1 VTREPRIAHLGIGA
15 FARSHQAWYTFASS
29 DDWGIA
35 AFPSRSHDLVNA
47 LAEQDG
53 RYGLVVR
60 GPQSDSATTIDSIVE
75 ARADG
80 FRDALARPETAI
92 LTLTVTEA
100 GYAPGAAPMLAL
112 ADGLRARCDAGAG
125 PMAIVPCDN
134 VPANAHKTKEILLE
148 SVDEDLRAWINDT
161 ISFVFTMVD
170 RITPATTP
178 ADVAV
183 AQELLGWADRVP
195 VVTEPFTEWVL
206 QGDFPAGRPEWE
218 RAGAQFVPSITPYEN
233 RKLWMLNGAHSL
245 LAYRGLELGF
255 ETVYE
260 AFGDAALRSEVD
272 QLWDEA
278 RPVLD
283 LPPRLV
289 DDWLAALRIRWA
301 NPRIEHRL
309 TQIALGGAEKI
320 PARIFTVDEARR
332 EAGLPI
338 GIAGVETVAAW
349 RRYEERTASK

>member
-1 VTREPRIAHLGIGA
+1 MTRQPRIVHLGIGA

-29 DDWGIA
+29 DAWGIA
-35 AFPSRSHDLVNA
+35 AFPSRSRELVNS
-47 LAEQDG
+47 LAAQDG

-60 GPQSDSATTIDSIVE
+60 GPESDTATTIDSIVE
-75 ARADG
+75 ASADG
-80 FRDALARPETAI
+80 FAGALARPETAI
-92 LTLTVTEA
+92 LTVTVTEA
-100 GYAPGAAPMLAL
+100 GYEPGAAPMRAI
-112 ADGLRARCDAGAG
+112 AEGLRARREAGAG

-134 VPANAHKTKEILLE
+134 VPANAHKTKEILLD
-148 SVDEDLRAWINDT
+148 SVDEDLRAWISDT

-170 RITPATTP
+170 RITPATTT

-183 AQELLGWADRVP
+183 AEKLLGWADRVP

-218 RAGAQFVPSITPYEN
+218 RAGARFVDSITPYEN

-245 LAYRGLELGF
+245 LAYRGLELGY
-255 ETVYE
+255 ETVYQ
-260 AFGDAALRSEVD
+260 AFGDQALRAEVD
-272 QLWDEA
+272 DLWSEA

-283 LPPRLV
+283 LPSAEV
-289 DDWLAALRIRWA
+289 DEWLAALRIRWA

-309 TQIALGGAEKI
+309 AQIALGGAQKI
-320 PARIFTVDEARR
+320 PARIFTLDEARR

-338 GIAGVETVAAW
+338 GLAGIETVAAW
-349 RRYEERTASK
+349 RRYEERTGNA

>member
-1 VTREPRIAHLGIGA
+1 VSRQPRIVHLGVGA

-35 AFPSRSHDLVNA
+35 AFPSRSHDLVHA

-60 GPQSDSATTIDSIVE
+60 GPESDTATTIDSIVQ
-75 ARADG
+75 ASADG

-100 GYAPGAAPMLAL
+100 GYTPGSAPMLAI
-112 ADGLRARCDAGAG
+112 ADGLRARRDAGGG

-134 VPANAHKTKEILLE
+134 VPANASKTKEILLE
-148 SVDEDLRAWINDT
+148 SVDEELRRWINDT

-206 QGDFPAGRPEWE
+206 QGDFPEGRPEWE
-218 RAGAQFVPSITPYEN
+218 RAGARFVESVTPYEN

-255 ETVYE
+255 GTVYE
-260 AFGDAALRSEVD
+260 AFGDASLRSEVE

-283 LPPRLV
+283 LPPVEV
-289 DDWLAALRIRWA
+289 DAWTAALRLRWA
-301 NPRIEHRL
+301 NPRLEHRL
-309 TQIALGGAEKI
+309 EQIAGGGAQKI
-320 PARIFTVDEARR
+320 PARIFTLDEARR
-332 EAGLPI
+332 TAGLPI
-338 GIAGVETVAAW
+338 GMAGVETVAAW
-349 RRYEERTASK
+349 RRYEERTGS

>member
-35 AFPSRSHDLVNA
+35 AFPSRSRDLVDA

-53 RYGLVVR
+53 RYGMIVR
-60 GPQSDSATTIDSIVE
+60 GPVSDTATTIDSIV
-75 ARADG
+75 AASADG
-80 FRDALARPETAI
+80 FRDALAQPETAI

-100 GYAPGAAPMLAL
+100 GYAPGAAPMLAI
-112 ADGLRARCDAGAG
+112 ADGLRARRAAGAG
-125 PMAIVPCDN
+125 PLAIVPCDN
-134 VPANAHKTKEILLE
+134 VPANASKTKEIVLG
-148 SVDEDLRAWINDT
+148 SVDEELATWINDT

-170 RITPATTP
+170 RITPATTA

-183 AQELLGWADRVP
+183 AQELLGWPDRVP

-206 QGDFPAGRPEWE
+206 QGEFPAGRPDWE
-218 RAGAQFVPSITPYEN
+218 RAGARFVESVVPYEN

-260 AFGDAALRSEVD
+260 AFGDRALREEVD

-283 LPPRLV
+283 LPKGEL
-289 DDWLAALRIRWA
+289 DDWLAELRVRWS

-309 TQIALGGAEKI
+309 AQIALGGEQKI

-332 EAGLPI
+332 KAGLPI

-349 RRYEERTASK
+349 RRYEDRTGN